1 MYPLVETIKCK
12 DGELSNLPYH
22 QARFNLTRRALFRFK
37 EEISL
42 EKIIKIPEEFQNG
55 LFRCRVVYGERIQKI
70 EFLPHP
76 YRNVK
81 SLKLIEDNK
90 MDYRFKFTNRDRLN
104 SLFEQRGNCD
114 DILIV
119 KNGYITDS
127 FIANVVFSD
136 GRKWW
141 TPNTPLLPG
150 TQRARLI
157 REKKISV
164 CPLTPGDLPKYE
176 KAGLINA
183 MQDLEEMPEI
193 SMSNIDYSQWLF

>member
-12 DGELSNLPYH
+12 NGELSNLCYH
-22 QARFNLTRRALFRFK
+22 QARFNLTRRALFRLK
-37 EEISL
+37 EKISL
-42 EKIIKIPEEFQNG
+42 EKFIEIPKKCRTG
-55 LFRCRVVYGERIQKI
+55 LFRCRIIYDEKIEKI
-70 EFLPHP
+70 EFHSHQ
-76 YRNVK
+76 YRSVR
-81 SLKLIEDNK
+81 SLKLIEANDL
-90 MDYRFKFTNRDRLN
+90 DYRFKYTNRQKLN

-119 KNGYITDS
+119 KNGFITDS
-127 FIANVVFSD
+127 YIANVVFFD

-141 TPNTPLLPG
+141 TPDTPLLPG

-157 REKKISV
+157 HEKKISV
-164 CPLTPGDLPKYE
+164 CPLTPKDLPKYE

-193 SMSNIDYSQWLF
+193 SIANIVTF